1 MMDTR
6 PVADEGDRLG
16 DMCMSVADVVIEE
29 GWRRGEVTPKGPDA
43 TGVPMDRVK
52 KLLSPASRRKLVPS
66 NNVNKTFGAPLD
78 VLVKRSPNC
87 LIPSI
92 VKKTCDFISRYGMD
106 QEGIFRVNGNS
117 RVLEK
122 LRYSFDQHWDTD
134 IEEDCDVMAVAGLLK
149 LFLRELPDTVIPLHM
164 TQDFLDIQEGNKDQV
179 VQQLKSKLQ
188 QLPNENY
195 DLLKYLCQFLV
206 VVTHHEKDNKMSAM
220 ALAIVFGP
228 NLFKC
233 GDGISG
239 LRDQGTTNQIVFKL
253 IAEYDTIFKQSHE
266 DAPIVSWEKR
276 YKMSAP
282 PRPPPPKISAS
293 ADDSL
298 NLSSPRNVSMR
309 SYDSSQYHDMEEM
322 DHSDTS
328 LIIPHSGGRSHLS
341 GIQGPYVHDAED
353 YPDRSASPFITDSEG
368 HSIIESPVV
377 TARTHELVDKTIIQ
391 SITQHIFGDR
401 LSVSPEKEAN
411 SHSTSGSTGSDGN
424 VANSDNSESR
434 SDSEPAAAVKD
445 RISVF
450 EAHIKEDGVDGSQTR
465 PSKQRPTSAAF
476 DFFENKS
483 IIISKAP
490 KSTELRQEE
499 SPDRDSDSSDM
510 GVERDTEVLSSF
522 KKPVGPPR
530 RSPSRKFRQSVEGSD
545 LIVLDAQIGE
555 LLQDT
560 EPNLDEPPQLIP
572 HPALDLQPQ
581 QTAEPRPQPVP
592 RKQPLKPRQ
601 EASSSSD
608 DDEDMNHNNEF
619 KSRIA
624 FLDIHQDKQLK
635 ASQAN
640 SPDHSPVNVRKP
652 FVPPLDLTILHEH
665 VDSSDPIPARATQ
678 SAIYMMRKPVPQ
690 DPTEDLENAVIVS
703 PRSVKLKKKNGWA
716 SSDEEDA
723 KNEAPPSPSARMSFP
738 DESVAVNTDIPPSPP
753 VEQDQYKK
761 HGVPQRDLHHPFSHW
776 QRPDDESSQ
785 KLRQLTKR
793 IQLLK
798 KRIKIFDENFEKEH
812 GYRPSHHDKAAH
824 TEIKKYMTELSRA
837 RKELKK
843 LKEEAEM
850 GSRSRHGSGASSSGE
865 RSDII
870 PTMPPSIEDTLDV
883 ILKNLQE
890 KRREMKR
897 PREISMMSYEQV
909 LEEKLAVQ
917 KALLHFESIHG
928 RPSSKIEKDLMRPL
942 YDRYRSIKRLLAK
955 PTSPR
960 NTIDLETVPEDQPM
974 QITAATT
981 STSKFRN
988 AIRVPT
994 GSPDSDEMGDLGTM
1008 EFAVTRDFSILRETG
1023 RHGGYNKNKLSTANK
1038 KSDSDDEDDTQTT
1051 DFNVNDLSIPELQDE
1066 VQRAKMEKKRL
1077 RKVLRTFEEDFVT
1090 QQGRRVQK
1098 EDRSPMQGEY
1108 SQYKQ
1113 IKAKLRLLEALLT
1126 KHHQG
1131 FTDRV

>member
-1 MMDTR
+1 MKYT
-6 PVADEGDRLG
+6 
-16 DMCMSVADVVIEE
+16 SVPGPPTVNMAEYN
-29 GWRRGEVTPKGPDA
+29 VTPKGPDA

-179 VQQLKSKLQ
+179 VQQLKSKLK
-188 QLPNENY
+188 QLPVENY

-253 IAEYDTIFKQSHE
+253 IAEYDTIFKQSYE
-266 DAPIVSWEKR
+266 DAPIVSWERR

-309 SYDSSQYHDMEEM
+309 SYDSSQYQDMEEM

-328 LIIPHSGGRSHLS
+328 LIIPQSGGRSHLS

-377 TARTHELVDKTIIQ
+377 TARTHELVEKTISQ
-391 SITQHIFGDR
+391 SINQHIFGDR

-434 SDSEPAAAVKD
+434 SESEPAAVVKD

-530 RSPSRKFRQSVEGSD
+530 RSPSRKFRRSVEGSD
-545 LIVLDAQIGE
+545 LIILDAQIGE

-572 HPALDLQPQ
+572 HPALDLHPQ

-608 DDEDMNHNNEF
+608 DDDDMNHNNQF

-635 ASQAN
+635 ASQEN

-703 PRSVKLKKKNGWA
+703 PRSVKLKKKNG
-716 SSDEEDA
+716 
-723 KNEAPPSPSARMSFP
+723 
-738 DESVAVNTDIPPSPP
+738 VAVNTDIPPSPP

-761 HGVPQRDLHHPFSHW
+761 HG
-776 QRPDDESSQ
+776 PDDESSQ

>member
-1 MMDTR
+1 MKYT
-6 PVADEGDRLG
+6 
-16 DMCMSVADVVIEE
+16 SVPGPPTVNMAEYN
-29 GWRRGEVTPKGPDA
+29 VTPKGPDA

-66 NNVNKTFGAPLD
+66 NNVNKTFGAPLE

-87 LIPSI
+87 LVPSI

-106 QEGIFRVNGNS
+106 QEGIFRVNGNA

-149 LFLRELPDTVIPLHM
+149 MFLRELPDTVIPLHM
-164 TQDFLDIQEGNKDQV
+164 TQDFVNIQEGNKDHI
-179 VQQLKSKLQ
+179 VQHLKDKLKE
-188 QLPNENY
+188 LPTENY
-195 DLLKYLCQFLV
+195 NLLKFLCQFLV
-206 VVTHHEKDNKMSAM
+206 VVTHHEKDNKMSPM

-239 LRDQGTTNQIVFKL
+239 LRNQGTTNQIVFKL
-253 IAEYDTIFKQSHE
+253 IAEYNTIFKQSHE
-266 DAPIVSWEKR
+266 DSPIASWEKR

-298 NLSSPRNVSMR
+298 NLSSPRNTSMK
-309 SYDSSQYHDMEEM
+309 SYDSSQYQEMEEM
-322 DHSDTS
+322 DLSDTS
-328 LIIPHSGGRSHLS
+328 PIIPSSGGRPHLS

-377 TARTHELVDKTIIQ
+377 TARTHELVEKTISQ
-391 SITQHIFGDR
+391 SIVQHIFGDR
-401 LSVSPEKEAN
+401 LSVSPQKEVN

-424 VANSDNSESR
+424 VASLNSDNSER
-434 SDSEPAAAVKD
+434 SDSEPAPAVKD

-450 EAHIKEDGVDGSQTR
+450 EAHIKEDDVNGSQTR
-465 PSKQRPTSAAF
+465 PGKQRPTSAVF

-499 SPDRDSDSSDM
+499 SPERDSDSSDM
-510 GVERDTEVLSSF
+510 GVDRDTQVLSSF

-530 RSPSRKFRQSVEGSD
+530 RSPSRKFRRSLEGHD
-545 LIVLDAQIGE
+545 LDSLDAQIGE

-560 EPNLDEPPQLIP
+560 EPKVDEPLG
-572 HPALDLQPQ
+572 
-581 QTAEPRPQPVP
+581 QTQAVDPRPRPMPVP

-601 EASSSSD
+601 QANSSSD
-608 DDEDMNHNNEF
+608 EDEDMNHNNQF

-624 FLDIHQDKQLK
+624 FLDIHLDKQLK
-635 ASQAN
+635 PSQVN

-690 DPTEDLENAVIVS
+690 DPAEDLENAVIVS

-738 DESVAVNTDIPPSPP
+738 DESVAINTDIPPSPP

-761 HGVPQRDLHHPFSHW
+761 HG
-776 QRPDDESSQ
+776 PDDESSQ

-824 TEIKKYMTELSRA
+824 TEVKKYMTELSRA

-865 RSDII
+865 RGDII
-870 PTMPPSIEDTLDV
+870 PTMPPSIEGTLDI

-928 RPSSKIEKDLMRPL
+928 RPSSKNEKDLMRPL

-974 QITAATT
+974 QISTTTT

-988 AIRVPT
+988 VIRVPT
-994 GSPDSDEMGDLGTM
+994 SSPDSDEIGDLGTM

-1023 RHGGYNKNKLSTANK
+1023 RHIGYNKNKLSTANK
-1038 KSDSDDEDDTQTT
+1038 KSDSEDEDDTQTT

-1066 VQRAKMEKKRL
+1066 VQRAKIEKKRL
-1077 RKVLRTFEEDFVT
+1077 RKVLRTFEEDFLT